1 MRSFFEAYKKY
12 IIKHPKKLEYKP
24 TNFEKFQEEA
34 LYDICNKII
43 DTGIPYTEA
52 DTAAIQDFVQI
63 SSYIHRLYAE
73 LYQRISDNY
82 LHLNLKGCDIA
93 EYIVAGL
100 NREYKVIYNKRVA
113 VLNKVE
119 KGTYFL
125 YDMMNFKLQSPVPE
139 VGLIDVRACLESAT
153 DSTSLLLN
161 YLRYF
166 LDKDFVSKDFKAEEF
181 AGRIKNSMQISQMA
195 VTLKHSYD
203 DILCNGG
210 FVRFDNANKLIVF
223 DYENHNNLKLLL
235 AGDMMFSERRLQVLN
250 HIREGSVVPRLFKYV
265 TNYRIKRAKINN
277 GSISLDFGQG
287 NPKDYKQI
295 VSDMQSAVDSYY
307 EFLVGDTILPN
318 LANCTIDEV
327 ISAWCAIQYIAWYI
341 STNIN
346 YDISI
351 QTKEDYFTVP
361 SKMLKKDLLSYIV
374 KLTGIKTQKI
384 KAAVIALEADWT
396 KYNDIWSSV
405 LYPIGEYYL
414 LPFFPIIYSSPYNVI
429 DRLLFKGGFN
439 LDDRGVLFEKYL
451 YNKLTHTANSY
462 PAICMPAGRYGIH
475 GDEEEIDMLI
485 SMKKVILIADAKCIH
500 YSVEPLNYSEAWSRL
515 EEGCEQVIRKAEFV
529 KNNPQYFEELGDYT
543 SKEIIPFV
551 ITNYPT
557 FTGFSHNGVFIIDSH
572 SFLSYMKSGIM
583 TMRQLSFDGSSILG
597 MKKFYNSEEQF
608 SDNFK
613 KFLSDNP
620 IKHEFLKRIYI
631 HDLPLAVGCDPWHI
645 IGKSAQV
652 RNDPQFNISNNS

>member
-161 YLRYF
+161 YLRHF

-327 ISAWCAIQYIAWYI
+327 ISAWCAIQYTAWYI

-361 SKMLKKDLLSYIV
+361 SKILKKDLLSYIV

-557 FTGFSHNGVFIIDSH
+557 FTGFSHNGVFIIV
-572 SFLSYMKSGIM
+572 K
-583 TMRQLSFDGSSILG
+583 
-597 MKKFYNSEEQF
+597 
-608 SDNFK
+608 
-613 KFLSDNP
+613 
-620 IKHEFLKRIYI
+620 
-631 HDLPLAVGCDPWHI
+631 
-645 IGKSAQV
+645 
-652 RNDPQFNISNNS
+652 

>member
-1 MRSFFEAYKKY
+1 MRFFFEAYKKY

-24 TNFEKFQEEA
+24 TNCEKFQEKA
-34 LYDICNKII
+34 LYDICKKI
-43 DTGIPYTEA
+43 DTAIPYTEE
-52 DTAAIQDFVQI
+52 DITAIQDFVQI

-73 LYQRISDNY
+73 LYQRIRDNY

-100 NREYKVIYNKRVA
+100 NREYKVIYNKRVT

-139 VGLIDVRACLESAT
+139 VGLIDARACLESAT

-166 LDKDFVSKDFKAEEF
+166 LDKDFVSEDFKAEEF

-210 FVRFDNANKLIVF
+210 FVQFDNVNKLIVF

-235 AGDMMFSERRLQVLN
+235 AGDMMFSERRLQVMN

-277 GSISLDFGQG
+277 GSITLDFGQG

-307 EFLVGDTILPN
+307 EFLVGNTILPN

-327 ISAWCAIQYIAWYI
+327 ISVWCAIQYIASYI

-361 SKMLKKDLLSYIV
+361 SKILKNDLLS
-374 KLTGIKTQKI
+374 
-384 KAAVIALEADWT
+384 
-396 KYNDIWSSV
+396 
-405 LYPIGEYYL
+405 
-414 LPFFPIIYSSPYNVI
+414 
-429 DRLLFKGGFN
+429 
-439 LDDRGVLFEKYL
+439 
-451 YNKLTHTANSY
+451 
-462 PAICMPAGRYGIH
+462 H
-475 GDEEEIDMLI
+475 G
-485 SMKKVILIADAKCIH
+485 S
-500 YSVEPLNYSEAWSRL
+500 
-515 EEGCEQVIRKAEFV
+515 
-529 KNNPQYFEELGDYT
+529 
-543 SKEIIPFV
+543 
-551 ITNYPT
+551 
-557 FTGFSHNGVFIIDSH
+557 FI
-572 SFLSYMKSGIM
+572 
-583 TMRQLSFDGSSILG
+583 
-597 MKKFYNSEEQF
+597 
-608 SDNFK
+608 
-613 KFLSDNP
+613 
-620 IKHEFLKRIYI
+620 
-631 HDLPLAVGCDPWHI
+631 
-645 IGKSAQV
+645 
-652 RNDPQFNISNNS
+652 

>member
-1 MRSFFEAYKKY
+1 
-12 IIKHPKKLEYKP
+12 
-24 TNFEKFQEEA
+24 
-34 LYDICNKII
+34 
-43 DTGIPYTEA
+43 
-52 DTAAIQDFVQI
+52 
-63 SSYIHRLYAE
+63 
-73 LYQRISDNY
+73 
-82 LHLNLKGCDIA
+82 
-93 EYIVAGL
+93 
-100 NREYKVIYNKRVA
+100 
-113 VLNKVE
+113 
-119 KGTYFL
+119 
-125 YDMMNFKLQSPVPE
+125 
-139 VGLIDVRACLESAT
+139 
-153 DSTSLLLN
+153 
-161 YLRYF
+161 
-166 LDKDFVSKDFKAEEF
+166 
-181 AGRIKNSMQISQMA
+181 MQISQMA

-210 FVRFDNANKLIVF
+210 FVQFDNVNKLIVF

-235 AGDMMFSERRLQVLN
+235 AGDMMFSERRLQVMN

-277 GSISLDFGQG
+277 GSITLDFGQG

-307 EFLVGDTILPN
+307 EFLVGNTILPN

-327 ISAWCAIQYIAWYI
+327 ISVWCAIQYIASYI

-361 SKMLKKDLLSYIV
+361 SKILKNDLLSYIV

-396 KYNDIWSSV
+396 KYNDIWSSM

-439 LDDRGVLFEKYL
+439 LDDRGVQFEKYL

-515 EEGCEQVIRKAEFV
+515 EEGCEQVIRKTEFV
-529 KNNPQYFEELGDYT
+529 KNNPQYFKELGDYT

-597 MKKFYNSEEQF
+597 MKKFYNSEDQF

-645 IGKSAQV
+645 IGKSAQIS
-652 RNDPQFNISNNS
+652 NDPQFNISNNS

>member
-161 YLRYF
+161 YLRHF

-361 SKMLKKDLLSYIV
+361 SKILKKDLLSYIV

-529 KNNPQYFEELGDYT
+529 KNNPQYFEELGD
-543 SKEIIPFV
+543 
-551 ITNYPT
+551 
-557 FTGFSHNGVFIIDSH
+557 
-572 SFLSYMKSGIM
+572 
-583 TMRQLSFDGSSILG
+583 
-597 MKKFYNSEEQF
+597 
-608 SDNFK
+608 
-613 KFLSDNP
+613 
-620 IKHEFLKRIYI
+620 
-631 HDLPLAVGCDPWHI
+631 
-645 IGKSAQV
+645 
-652 RNDPQFNISNNS
+652 